1 MVFNIEKKS
10 QDVTNKDDEWIVKL
24 ASKPQTLN
32 DDLNKDYD
40 LLKDADA
47 QIKKLDSEFIKSEQ
61 YNSNF
66 DDQNEINSSTASKIR
81 KDKTFK
87 NVFRAPKKYF
97 LSLFKAHSMFFKTI
111 SKSERKKI
119 AHSELETFVQT
130 YFIDKDCTKTLD
142 GLTMNDLICL
152 VGRIV
157 IPEYM
162 TKKNNSY
169 IYRKECEIY
178 HNWIYKFNVSFMN
191 RLSEAIYN
199 FMNYINF
206 H

>member
-1 MVFNIEKKS
+1 M
-10 QDVTNKDDEWIVKL
+10 KL
-24 ASKPQTLN
+24 ASIPQTQN

-40 LLKDADA
+40 LLKVADA
-47 QIKKLDSEFIKSEQ
+47 KIKKLDSEFIKREP
-61 YNSNF
+61 YNLNI

-130 YFIDKDCTKTLD
+130 YFIDKDCAKTLD
-142 GLTMNDLICL
+142 GLT
-152 VGRIV
+152 
-157 IPEYM
+157 
-162 TKKNNSY
+162 KKD
-169 IYRKECEIY
+169 
-178 HNWIYKFNVSFMN
+178 
-191 RLSEAIYN
+191 
-199 FMNYINF
+199 
-206 H
+206 

>member
-1 MVFNIEKKS
+1 MVFDIEKESK
-10 QDVTNKDDEWIVKL
+10 DVINKEDEWTEKL

-32 DDLNKDYD
+32 DDLNKEYY

-47 QIKKLDSEFIKSEQ
+47 QIKKLDSEFIKSEP

-66 DDQNEINSSTASKIR
+66 DDKNDINSLASSNIR
-81 KDKTFK
+81 KDKSFK
-87 NVFRAPKKYF
+87 NVFRAPKKYY
-97 LSLFKAHSMFFKTI
+97 LSLFKTRSMFFKTI
-111 SKSERKKI
+111 SKTERKKI

-130 YFIDKDCTKTLD
+130 YFIDKDSTKTLD

-162 TKKNNSY
+162 TKKNSSY
-169 IYRKECEIY
+169 IYRRECEVY
-178 HNWIYKFNVSFMN
+178 HNWIYKFNNAFMS

-199 FMNYINF
+199 FMSKY
-206 H
+206 

>member
-81 KDKTFK
+81 KDKSFK
-87 NVFRAPKKYF
+87 NVFRAPKKVF
-97 LSLFKAHSMFFKTI
+97 L
-111 SKSERKKI
+111 
-119 AHSELETFVQT
+119 ELIQSTQHV
-130 YFIDKDCTKTLD
+130 L
-142 GLTMNDLICL
+142 
-152 VGRIV
+152 
-157 IPEYM
+157 
-162 TKKNNSY
+162 
-169 IYRKECEIY
+169 
-178 HNWIYKFNVSFMN
+178 
-191 RLSEAIYN
+191 
-199 FMNYINF
+199 
-206 H
+206 

>member
-1 MVFNIEKKS
+1 MVFDIEKES
-10 QDVTNKDDEWIVKL
+10 QDVTNKEDEWIVKL
-24 ASKPQTLN
+24 VSKPQTLD
-32 DDLNKDYD
+32 DDLNKNHD

-47 QIKKLDSEFIKSEQ
+47 QIKKLDSEFIKSEP

-66 DDQNEINSSTASKIR
+66 DNKNEINSSTANKMR
-81 KDKTFK
+81 KDKSFK
-87 NVFRAPKKYF
+87 NVFRAPKKYY
-97 LSLFKAHSMFFKTI
+97 LSLFKTRSMFFKTI

-119 AHSELETFVQT
+119 AHSELKTFVQT
-130 YFIDKDCTKTLD
+130 YFIDKDSTQTLD

-162 TKKNNSY
+162 TKKNSSY
-169 IYRKECEIY
+169 IYRREWELY
-178 HNWIYKFNVSFMN
+178 HNWIYKFNLSYMS

-199 FMNYINF
+199 FMNKF
-206 H
+206 